1 MTRLPE
7 FCRLDRRKR
16 AIIDAAR
23 ALFVEQGYE
32 RTTLKDIV
40 DRAGGSLATVY
51 KVFGNKDGLFEAV
64 VFEKAASGEAII
76 QQSAAAGG
84 GPSQVIHRI
93 GEGLRLH
100 FLDRDLV
107 ALVRIVIARSIEDAN
122 FARIFLERTA
132 TRTRQAL
139 ARLFVQWE
147 SEGISTRGSPE
158 LLADMLMDIFV
169 SDLHL
174 DAIGHGA
181 GLDHSPERLRARI
194 DFFLRGA
201 GLNDQIAGAAC
212 APE

>member
-1 MTRLPE
+1 MDRLPE

-84 GPSQVIHRI
+84 PPSQVIHRL
-93 GEGLRLH
+93 GEGLRQH
-100 FLDRDLV
+100 FLDPEVV
-107 ALVRIVIARSIEDAN
+107 ALVRMVIARSIEDAN
-122 FARIFLERTA
+122 FARLFLERTA
-132 TRTRQAL
+132 TRTRKAL
-139 ARLFVQWE
+139 ANLFRHWQE
-147 SEGISTRGSPE
+147 EGIAMDGSPD
-158 LLADMLMDIFV
+158 LLADMFMDMFV
-169 SDLHL
+169 SDLHV

-181 GLDHSPERLRARI
+181 GLDTSPDRLRGRI
-194 DFFLRGA
+194 EFFLRGS
-201 GLNDQIAGAAC
+201 GLGDGAAAKVC
-212 APE
+212 PPE